1 MAMRTWTPQGRLVTR
16 QMYEQRIDQVF
27 HTRQGG
33 RVMQHARRAG
43 LVATLK
49 QGTSYDRPLLPM
61 ERAGLILVSALC
73 AGTSL
78 TLPQASA
85 LVVAKPEW
93 RRAMMAAAATGEDL
107 ILRHAYS
114 PALSMMLIIPNATI
128 RDPLLGVTCGR
139 VVAMEAA
146 AA

>member
-1 MAMRTWTPQGRLVTR
+1 MRTWTKQGRLVTR
-16 QMYEQRIDQVF
+16 RMYEQRIDEVF
-27 HTRQGG
+27 GTRQGG

-43 LVATLK
+43 LVSTLR

-61 ERAGLILVSALC
+61 ERASLILISALC

-78 TLPQASA
+78 TLIEASD
-85 LVVAKPEW
+85 LVRAKPSF
-93 RRAMMAAAATGEDL
+93 RHAMLAAAATGEDL

-114 PALSMMLIIPNATI
+114 SSLSVMLIIPNATI

-139 VVAMEAA
+139 VVPQEAA